1 MLYICS
7 HSTCSWLRHMNPI
20 NYFRSTICGLV
31 IVPEMRFSLMPKI
44 HSTYYGLN
52 TNGTRIFFPHF
63 FHSGASWRSVK
74 FQESDTMEPK

>member
-44 HSTYYGLN
+44 IPHIMDSTQMEQGFSFP
-52 TNGTRIFFPHF
+52 IFFTVEQV
-63 FHSGASWRSVK
+63 GG
-74 FQESDTMEPK
+74 Q